1 MILNSKQLEELES
14 IHDSATDFQEDSGDS
29 DADSNIDDSADSAFA
44 WRRGMLE
51 KAAANVKKAL
61 GSAIDPQ
68 NVYNSGALLYDRKAS
83 KFGRVVESEA
93 FRLKLAY
100 LSGKV
105 VDIKQNQLKE
115 PPRPEVALVPTE
127 KSKEKNKKSPKTKLK
142 TVKNKE
148 PAVKAVATVK
158 EIKLPKVT
166 AKPEAAIVS
175 KAPLPTKKTL
185 PIKTIKKS
193 ILKSSK
199 PAPIP
204 AKTKPAQATRL
215 EKTSRIKSTSNKG
228 KCPTAATTKKSPT
241 TKTKKKTTKQKVT
254 AFVSYD
260 TISDPIADPNSYIK
274 QHFHLMSNKELAAVT
289 GLSEHTIRR
298 KLGEWGLKR
307 ISKINR

>member
-29 DADSNIDDSADSAFA
+29 DTDNSVDDSADSALA

-115 PPRPEVALVPTE
+115 PPRPEITLAPTE
-127 KSKEKNKKSPKTKLK
+127 KTKDKSQKTKKTKLK
-142 TVKNKE
+142 AATS
-148 PAVKAVATVK
+148 AVATVK
-158 EIKLPKVT
+158 TATIIEAKSQKVAPKAEVKTEIKI
-166 AKPEAAIVS
+166 AA
-175 KAPLPTKKTL
+175 PTKKTL
-185 PIKTIKKS
+185 PVKTIKKA
-193 ILKSSK
+193 ILKSKKPAQKVVKPK
-199 PAPIP
+199 PAP
-204 AKTKPAQATRL
+204 ATRL
-215 EKTSRIKSTSNKG
+215 EKTSRVKATNNKNKRPTS
-228 KCPTAATTKKSPT
+228 ATTKRPVA
-241 TKTKKKTTKQKVT
+241 TKLKKKTTKQKAA
-254 AFVSYD
+254 AFISYD
-260 TISDPIADPNSYIK
+260 NISDPIADPNSYIK

-307 ISKINR
+307 ASKLTR